1 MNERRLPRTENE
13 IGISRNLCILSSQRA
28 HGVVIAREI
37 EKLLHRATLP
47 LLKQLFE
54 LRFALF
60 RQRDA
65 GGDVG
70 HHQRF
75 AGDLVSFTGRSRQE
89 PSAPVPLADT
99 LAAEAIDE
107 AHRSKLRGS

>member
-47 LLKQLFE
+47 LLSSFSNSALRCFASATREATSVIINVSPATSFPSPGDPDKSHPLLSHLPTLF
-54 LRFALF
+54 
-60 RQRDA
+60 
-65 GGDVG
+65 
-70 HHQRF
+70 
-75 AGDLVSFTGRSRQE
+75 
-89 PSAPVPLADT
+89 
-99 LAAEAIDE
+99 
-107 AHRSKLRGS
+107 